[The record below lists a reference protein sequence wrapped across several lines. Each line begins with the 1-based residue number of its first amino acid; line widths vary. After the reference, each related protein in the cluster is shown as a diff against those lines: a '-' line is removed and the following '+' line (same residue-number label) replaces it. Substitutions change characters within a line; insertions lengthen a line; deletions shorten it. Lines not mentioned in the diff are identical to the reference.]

1 MLCAMK
7 PDDSAKDGCY
17 LFFGD
22 QVDAFV
28 DLAEAA
34 AADLLRHL
42 PPLLADVAGLEE
54 VFGRRLA
61 RHRANLFRNFSATLT
76 RSKFPFSNVFKFCH
90 FIVQIEDSGVW

>member
-1 MLCAMK
+1 MFCAMK
-7 PDDSAKDGCY
+7 PDDSANSAKDGCY

-42 PPLLADVAGLEE
+42 PPLLDDVSGLEQVLGGRLVRHLSAE
-54 VFGRRLA
+54 VRR
-61 RHRANLFRNFSATLT
+61 RQQEP
-76 RSKFPFSNVFKFCH
+76 K
-90 FIVQIEDSGVW
+90 I